1 MDLQM
6 VAQVEVMGIFE
17 GKFEEKEAR
26 HGGFTHFDQG
36 LSVVVRT
43 GGLTIL
49 LTSKRMAPYSL
60 GQLRSCRLEPAE
72 FNVLIAKGV
81 NSPIA
86 AYEEVCT
93 RFIRVD
99 TPGVTASNLKHFD
112 YHHRRETNV
121 SF

>member
-1 MDLQM
+1 M
-6 VAQVEVMGIFE
+6 
-17 GKFEEKEAR
+17 
-26 HGGFTHFDQG
+26 
-36 LSVVVRT
+36 VRT

-60 GQLRSCRLEPAE
+60 EQLRSCRLEPGE

-112 YHHRRETNV
+112 YHHRRESMFPFERDFEWHFSSN
-121 SF
+121 